1 MISISI
7 IIHCYN
13 DEKIIEKKLILL
25 VKKLKSIKAKF
36 EILAIDDG
44 SKDKTFEK
52 LNKIKQNY
60 KNVKIYYNKRNMGKS
75 YSIRKGLKKSK
86 YNYVILTDS
95 DLPYFY
101 VFSKIVK
108 YFKKD
113 YDFVFVNRRHKKSSI
128 QKKDLSFY
136 QKTRYLAGYIVSLII
151 RSLLNLNIDGGDT
164 QSGLKGFKKI
174 KNFEDYEF
182 ISFKFFLDLEIFY
195 LYRKLNK
202 KFFSI
207 PVKYDIDEN
216 SSIQI
221 FSVKNFAILSELTK
235 VILKLKSQRY

>member
-1 MISISI
+1 MM
-7 IIHCYN
+7 
-13 DEKIIEKKLILL
+13 KKLLKKLILL

-113 YDFVFVNRRHKKSSI
+113 YDFVFVNRRHKKV
-128 QKKDLSFY
+128 QY
-136 QKTRYLAGYIVSLII
+136 R
-151 RSLLNLNIDGGDT
+151 
-164 QSGLKGFKKI
+164 KKI
-174 KNFEDYEF
+174 YLF
-182 ISFKFFLDLEIFY
+182 I
-195 LYRKLNK
+195 K
-202 KFFSI
+202 KQ
-207 PVKYDIDEN
+207 D
-216 SSIQI
+216 
-221 FSVKNFAILSELTK
+221 T
-235 VILKLKSQRY
+235 